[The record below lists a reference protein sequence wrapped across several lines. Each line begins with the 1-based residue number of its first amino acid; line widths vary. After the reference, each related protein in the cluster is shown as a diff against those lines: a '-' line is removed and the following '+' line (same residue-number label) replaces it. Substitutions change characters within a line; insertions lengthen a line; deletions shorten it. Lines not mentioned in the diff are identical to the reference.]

1 ARCRKSLPVPPRRAH
16 GRPRHRCRDFV
27 AHSPGTCGGNLNA
40 HGAPAFPNAR
50 YVMLRAEWEYW
61 MSDRPIA
68 APPSDEAR
76 EARMRAAAR
85 TNLSAVQAQLDLV
98 DPEIEILEGISTVP
112 AFGHTPG
119 HMALDI
125 ASNGERLLFA
135 GDAIIDPIDVEHPES
150 VSVFDH
156 QLEYVMATRLRLL
169 DKAAREKALVSTS
182 HCPFPGLAY

>member
-1 ARCRKSLPVPPRRAH
+1 MLVDTGSGPLLPDAGNLFRCLRGERMDVRDIDVVILSHAH
-16 GRPRHRCRDFV
+16 PDHI
-27 AHSPGTCGGNLNA
+27 GGNLNA

-98 DPEIEILEGISTVP
+98 DPEIEILEEVSTVP

-135 GDAIIDPIDVEHPES
+135 GDAIIDPIDVEHPS
-150 VSVFDH
+150 RFPCSI
-156 QLEYVMATRLRLL
+156 
-169 DKAAREKALVSTS
+169 TS
-182 HCPFPGLAY
+182 WNT